1 MNNMENE
8 IKEII
13 NEIAPDINVNDS
25 NVNLAEEMESMDI
38 IALITELEDR
48 FDINIT
54 MRDKTEENFKNV
66 STLAT
71 MVSSL
76 K

>member
-1 MNNMENE
+1 MENE